1 MAKNSSNVL
10 ALGVGLNLDPL
21 NQDIATA
28 AKTAKEGMNV
38 VAQSVVDAGS
48 KSDKPLR
55 ETKDK
60 LISLSAQLRQARLD
74 AQQLSQGGKELGD
87 AFQASVSKA
96 AALKDQIA
104 AVDNAI
110 VSNTTTIQNQGQPA
124 FKNATNGYNGM
135 AMSINQLTREMPA
148 FTYSMQTGFMA
159 ISNNIPMFIDQI
171 NMAKK
176 ANMELM
182 STGQPVKS
190 VFSQVASSLFS
201 FQTLMGVGITLLTVY
216 GAKIYEY
223 IAGNLGAV
231 KSIKEQQEALEKLNN
246 ERAKEFDFVNK
257 NQNEKKKIAELD
269 LRLMKDGLAKQLE
282 ASRVASVA
290 EYDENYR
297 AFKIGERTALDYNKV
312 KNRIK
317 EFYINESLRITTD
330 FNKKEADELEKSN
343 NEKNAKQDKYA
354 KAALALT
361 NKNYKDLADLNKKL
375 STQDLLNAFKGPKDA
390 TSERDKNGLI
400 APQFIPITYQI
411 RTNIDTQEAEFA
423 IKQATENIKARIAN
437 LIPMVKEA
445 IAGIVGNA
453 LSGLGEAIAGALS
466 GDEDP
471 FEAFGVMLIKSL
483 GQMAVQL
490 GTELLAI
497 GTAMLFVPPLQAS
510 AAGYLL
516 GGAALIV
523 AGSAVSGLA
532 GRKSGGSTQTALA
545 APTPT
550 SDFNGNGSN
559 YLGGNNSGNIVING
573 MIKGNDI
580 QLVNGRNDRK
590 FNRSL
595 RFG

>member
-28 AKTAKEGMNV
+28 AKTAKEGMNA

-74 AQQLSQGGKELGD
+74 AQQLSIGGKELGD

-110 VSNTTTIQNQGQPA
+110 ISNSTNIQNQGQPA

-159 ISNNIPMFIDQI
+159 ISNNIPMFVDQI

-190 VFSQVASSLFS
+190 VFSQVASSIFS
-201 FQTLMGVGITLLTVY
+201 FQTLMGVGITVLTVY
-216 GAKIYEY
+216 GAEIIKFATGLFTANEEVEKINKSMRTQIITIETLRGLTKDYLNLYEQGLTGKELALAQQRNKHQEDLNK
-223 IAGNLGAV
+223 ITENT
-231 KSIKEQQEALEKLNN
+231 IKLQ
-246 ERAKEFDFVNK
+246 KE
-257 NQNEKKKIAELD
+257 EEIT
-269 LRLMKDGLAKQLE
+269 G
-282 ASRVASVA
+282 
-290 EYDENYR
+290 
-297 AFKIGERTALDYNKV
+297 V
-312 KNRIK
+312 KNIIGRNIIYFSMIASAKRNK
-317 EFYINESLRITTD
+317 EAIDKINKD
-330 FNKKEADELEKSN
+330 FNKKELAETKTHLEATQKVYGEYINSTSIQNQFAGGGQMNLPTLNAPSAPTKTGLNQNETIAFKIKQEADNARVAMLKAKVMMMEAGEQLNEGIRQSLENGLVNSLSGIGKIIGETITGN
-343 NEKNAKQDKYA
+343 IQDPF
-354 KAALALT
+354 AALGQVLLQSIGGVMTQLGTQMIALGVGMLAL
-361 NKNYKDLADLNKKL
+361 DLGIKTLNP
-375 STQDLLNAFKGPKDA
+375 F
-390 TSERDKNGLI
+390 
-400 APQFIPITYQI
+400 
-411 RTNIDTQEAEFA
+411 
-423 IKQATENIKARIAN
+423 
-437 LIPMVKEA
+437 VA
-445 IAGIVGNA
+445 IAGGI
-453 LSGLGEAIAGALS
+453 
-466 GDEDP
+466 
-471 FEAFGVMLIKSL
+471 
-483 GQMAVQL
+483 
-490 GTELLAI
+490 
-497 GTAMLFVPPLQAS
+497 
-510 AAGYLL
+510 
-516 GGAALIV
+516 
-523 AGSAVSGLA
+523 
-532 GRKSGGSTQTALA
+532 ALA
-545 APTPT
+545 AAGAAISSIASKGTQGGT
-550 SDFNGNGSN
+550 SSSISVSAPANFSGANGSN

>member
-74 AQQLSQGGKELGD
+74 AQQLSIGGKELGD

-110 VSNTTTIQNQGQPA
+110 ISNSTSIQNQGQPA
-124 FKNATNGYNGM
+124 IKNATNGYNGM

-159 ISNNIPMFIDQI
+159 ISNNIPMFVDQI
-171 NMAKK
+171 NMAKR

-182 STGQPVKS
+182 QTGQPVQS
-190 VFSQVASSLFS
+190 VFSQVASSLLS
-201 FQTLMGVGITLLTVY
+201 FQTLMGVGITVLTVY
-216 GAKIYEY
+216 GAEIIKFATGLFTANEEVEKINKSMQTQIITIETLRGLTKDYLNLYE
-223 IAGNLGAV
+223 
-231 KSIKEQQEALEKLNN
+231 Q
-246 ERAKEFDFVNK
+246 
-257 NQNEKKKIAELD
+257 
-269 LRLMKDGLAKQLE
+269 GLTGKQLALAQQRNKHQE
-282 ASRVASVA
+282 
-290 EYDENYR
+290 DLNKITENTI
-297 AFKIGERTALDYNKV
+297 KLQKEEEITGV
-312 KNRIK
+312 KNIIGRNIIYFSMIASAKRNK
-317 EFYINESLRITTD
+317 EAIDKINKE
-330 FNKKEADELEKSN
+330 FNKKELAETKTHLEATQKLYGEYMNTTSIQSQFAGGGQMNLPTLNAPSAPTKTGLNQNETIAFKIKQEADNARVAMLKAKVMMMEAGEQLNEGIRQSLENGLVNSLSGIGKIIGETITGN
-343 NEKNAKQDKYA
+343 IQDPF
-354 KAALALT
+354 AALGQVLLQSIGGVMTQLGTQMIALGVGMLAL
-361 NKNYKDLADLNKKL
+361 DLGIKTLNP
-375 STQDLLNAFKGPKDA
+375 F
-390 TSERDKNGLI
+390 
-400 APQFIPITYQI
+400 
-411 RTNIDTQEAEFA
+411 
-423 IKQATENIKARIAN
+423 
-437 LIPMVKEA
+437 VA
-445 IAGIVGNA
+445 IAGGVA
-453 LSGLGEAIAGALS
+453 LVAAGA
-466 GDEDP
+466 
-471 FEAFGVMLIKSL
+471 
-483 GQMAVQL
+483 
-490 GTELLAI
+490 AI
-497 GTAMLFVPPLQAS
+497 SAIS
-510 AAGYLL
+510 AAGTK
-516 GGAALIV
+516 GGTQSAPSTVAA
-523 AGSAVSGLA
+523 
-532 GRKSGGSTQTALA
+532 
-545 APTPT
+545 TPT

>member
-110 VSNTTTIQNQGQPA
+110 ISNSTSIQNQGQPA

-159 ISNNIPMFIDQI
+159 ISNNIPMFVDQI

-182 STGQPVKS
+182 ATGQPVKS

-216 GAKIYEY
+216 GQKIYEY

-282 ASRVASVA
+282 ASRIASVA

-317 EFYINESLRITTD
+317 QFYINESLRITTD
-330 FNKKEADELEKSN
+330 FNKKELAETKTHLEATQKVYGDYINSTSIQSQFAGGGQMN
-343 NEKNAKQDKYA
+343 LPNIQAPTKPTAPI
-354 KAALALT
+354 
-361 NKNYKDLADLNKKL
+361 L
-375 STQDLLNAFKGPKDA
+375 S
-390 TSERDKNGLI
+390 DKNSL
-400 APQFIPITYQI
+400 ANKI
-411 RTNIDTQEAEFA
+411 RQQTEDARNAM
-423 IKQATENIKARIAN
+423 IKSKIILEEGIAN
-437 LIPMVKEA
+437 MYSGLKEITDNS
-445 IAGIVGNA
+445 IANVFGSVGKTIGDSLA
-453 LSGLGEAIAGALS
+453 ASLSGESTDMMDAI
-466 GDEDP
+466 
-471 FEAFGVMLIKSL
+471 GVAIVKSL
-483 GQMAVQL
+483 GQMAVQVGSML
-490 GTELLAI
+490 IAMSVPMMLAGIPQGYAYALAGTGLIAI
-497 GTAMLFVPPLQAS
+497 GST
-510 AAGYLL
+510 
-516 GGAALIV
+516 
-523 AGSAVSGLA
+523 VSGLA
-532 GRKSGGSTQTALA
+532 GRKSSGGAQTTPA

-595 RFG
+595 KFG